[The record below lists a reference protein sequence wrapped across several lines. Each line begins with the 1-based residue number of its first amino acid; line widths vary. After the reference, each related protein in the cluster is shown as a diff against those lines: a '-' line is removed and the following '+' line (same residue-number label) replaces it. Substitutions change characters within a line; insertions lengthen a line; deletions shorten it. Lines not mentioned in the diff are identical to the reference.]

1 MRVRFEGVSKHFGS
15 HAALRDVS
23 LEVEPGEC
31 LVLLGPSGCGKT
43 TMLRLLAGLERP
55 DAGRIW
61 IGDRIVNDVEPAQRD
76 IAMVFQNYALYPHF
90 TVAENIAFPLRARGG
105 LAAEEIDR
113 RVRAAASRVAL
124 QTLLDR
130 RPAQLSGGQ
139 QQRVAL
145 ARAIVRN
152 PSVYLMDEPLSNL
165 DAQLRL
171 QTRTELKRL
180 HKELGTTMVYVTHDQ
195 GEAMTLAGRIA
206 ILHNG
211 MIVQVGAPL
220 DLYRRPANTFVATF
234 LGCPAMNI
242 LDAGQDGTGNRI
254 GIRPEDVQI
263 ATTPQAG
270 WDTARALVVE
280 PMGNEMLVTITTA
293 RGTMVARAASDL
305 IVDADQELWIRLPPE
320 RLHTFDAGGA
330 RLP

>member
-1 MRVRFEGVSKHFGS
+1 MPAASGS
-15 HAALRDVS
+15 A
-23 LEVEPGEC
+23 
-31 LVLLGPSGCGKT
+31 
-43 TMLRLLAGLERP
+43 
-55 DAGRIW
+55 
-61 IGDRIVNDVEPAQRD
+61 N
-76 IAMVFQNYALYPHF
+76 
-90 TVAENIAFPLRARGG
+90 
-105 LAAEEIDR
+105 R

-124 QTLLDR
+124 QTLLDC
-130 RPAQLSGGQ
+130 RPSQLSGGQ

-180 HKELGTTMVYVTHDQ
+180 HKELGTTMVYVTNARRRD
-195 GEAMTLAGRIA
+195 
-206 ILHNG
+206 
-211 MIVQVGAPL
+211 
-220 DLYRRPANTFVATF
+220 DLYHRPANTFVAAF
-234 LGCPAMNI
+234 LGSPAMNI
-242 LDAGQDGTGNRI
+242 LDVGQEGTGNRI

-270 WDTARALVVE
+270 WEA
-280 PMGNEMLVTITTA
+280 
-293 RGTMVARAASDL
+293 ARAASDL

>member
-23 LEVEPGEC
+23 LEVAPGEC

-105 LAAEEIDR
+105 LAADEIDR

-206 ILHNG
+206 ILHTG
-211 MIVQVGAPL
+211 TVVQVGAPL

-270 WDTARALVVE
+270 WDAARALVVE
-280 PMGNEMLVTITTA
+280 PMGNEMLVTIATT